1 MESFEKELRLSFL
14 EEAKQLLNEVEQ
26 CYLQL
31 EINPSDSS
39 LIDQIFRVAHNI
51 KGSARAVGFTEV
63 GGFAH
68 EFENLLLKIKNTE
81 MEATQPVIDLLLK
94 CNDHLTQ
101 MVYTLKDD
109 LYATFNSQYLLEQIA
124 EALSG
129 QLSEIP
135 STIEDVPNQN
145 SFEEIS
151 TALDTQYDSI
161 KLQTSDSIESTENQV
176 HTEANHDFYR
186 FSKPEDTEDTLD
198 LDSESGTK
206 EESTNSVSPSPIKET
221 TPRKPIT
228 EKHTQ
233 PRPQSQNSKNQSA
246 TGSAASDES
255 IRVSLTR
262 LEKLLNYVGE
272 MVILHAVLKEQ
283 TIGSSLLIRKTVHQL
298 GKATKEVQDIS
309 MGLRMV
315 PVRQTFQ
322 KMQRIVRDTTGD
334 LGKKVKLILEGE
346 DTELDKTI
354 LERISDPLVHLVRNA
369 CDHGIE
375 SPAKRIVAGKDET
388 GVLKLSAYHQSG
400 KLIIKI
406 SDDGGGINAE
416 VLRRKAIE
424 KKIITPTTQLSEKEA
439 INLIFHPGFSTK
451 TEVTDVSGRG
461 VGMDVVKNNIE
472 AIQGEVLIDTEVGR
486 GTTFKIL
493 LPLTLAIIDA
503 MVVKLNDLR
512 YVIPLS
518 HIQESV
524 KLENR
529 DIKKTSGL
537 GDILLLRGD
546 NIPLF
551 YLTDLLTRKSALR
564 NESAQYIALVIKS
577 SHETFAIVVDDIIG
591 QYQIVIKKLGNEIH
605 GLKGVSGSAILGD
618 GRPALILEL
627 AELVSKSKKAFN
639 NDVRGVSA

>member
-1 MESFEKELRLSFL
+1 MEAFEKELRLSFL
-14 EEAKQLLNEVEQ
+14 EEAMQLLSDVEQ

-31 EINPSDSS
+31 EVNPNDSA

-81 MEATQPVIDLLLK
+81 IEATPAVIDLLLK
-94 CNDHLTQ
+94 CNDHLTN
-101 MVYTLKDD
+101 MVYKLKDD
-109 LYATFNSQYLLEQIA
+109 LFATFDSQFLFDKIK
-124 EALSG
+124 EALRG
-129 QLSEIP
+129 ELSELPTVSDEIP
-135 STIEDVPNQN
+135 DES
-145 SFEEIS
+145 SFDEIS
-151 TALDTQYDSI
+151 TEPGQNDFHNTPSATNANF
-161 KLQTSDSIESTENQV
+161 ESFEREPATEI
-176 HTEANHDFYR
+176 
-186 FSKPEDTEDTLD
+186 
-198 LDSESGTK
+198 
-206 EESTNSVSPSPIKET
+206 STNSEIKVNA
-221 TPRKPIT
+221 
-228 EKHTQ
+228 HSF
-233 PRPQSQNSKNQSA
+233 SQNSIGSVQAEAEIKSGTQAQTSTQAPVKTAGGPQTSGPSA
-246 TGSAASDES
+246 TGGSPNGGADES
-255 IRVSLTR
+255 IRVSLSR
-262 LEKLLNYVGE
+262 LETLLNYVGE

-315 PVRQTFQ
+315 PIRQTFQ
-322 KMQRIVRDTTGD
+322 KMQRIVRDTTSE
-334 LGKKVKLILEGE
+334 LGKKVKLVLEGE

-375 SPAKRIVAGKDET
+375 SPAKRIGSGKSET
-388 GVLKLSAYHQSG
+388 GVLRLSAYHQSG

-406 SDDGGGINAE
+406 ADDGGGINPE

-424 KKIITPTTQLSEKEA
+424 KKIISANTHLSDREA

-451 TEVTDVSGRG
+451 SEVTDVSGRG
-461 VGMDVVKNNIE
+461 VGMDVVKINIE
-472 AIQGEVLIDTEVGR
+472 AIQGEVITETEIGK
-486 GTTFKIL
+486 GTTFRII

-503 MVVKLNDLR
+503 MVIKLNELR
-512 YVIPLS
+512 YIIPLS

-524 KLENR
+524 KLEAK

-551 YLTDLLTRKSALR
+551 HLTDLLSRKSGNR
-564 NESAQYIALVIKS
+564 NDSTQNIALVIKS
-577 SHETFAIVVDDIIG
+577 SQETFAVVVDDIIG
-591 QYQIVIKKLGNEIH
+591 QYQVVIKKLGNEIH

-618 GRPALILEL
+618 GKPALILEL
-627 AELVSKSKKAFN
+627 AELVNKTKKSLT
-639 NDVRGVSA
+639 NDMRGVAA